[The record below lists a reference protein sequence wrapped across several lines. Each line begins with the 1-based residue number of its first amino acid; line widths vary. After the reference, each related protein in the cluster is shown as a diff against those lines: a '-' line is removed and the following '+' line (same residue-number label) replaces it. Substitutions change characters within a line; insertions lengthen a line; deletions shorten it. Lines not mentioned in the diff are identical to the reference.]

1 MTPEMLKT
9 EIDRAEEAELHS
21 DEQVRQLT
29 HLIDKASIPN
39 ATIGAADCSRLVGA
53 ALALNVRLRERT
65 DKLRSALSSAQRPPF
80 KMPTPKA

>member
-21 DEQVRQLT
+21 DEQLRQLT
-29 HLIDKASIPN
+29 NLIDKAGAS
-39 ATIGAADCSRLVGA
+39 ATISATDCSRLVGA
-53 ALALNVRLRERT
+53 ALALNERLRERT
-65 DKLRSALSSAQRPPF
+65 GKLRSALSSAQRPPF

>member
-29 HLIDKASIPN
+29 HLIDKASAPN
-39 ATIGAADCSRLVGA
+39 AAMSAADCSRLVGA
-53 ALALNVRLRERT
+53 ALALNERLRERT
-65 DKLRSALSSAQRPPF
+65 GKLRSALSSAQRPPF
-80 KMPTPKA
+80 KMPTQKA

>member
-39 ATIGAADCSRLVGA
+39 ATISATDCSRLVSA
-53 ALALNVRLRERT
+53 ALALNERLRERT
-65 DKLRSALSSAQRPPF
+65 VKLRSALSSALRPPF

>member
-29 HLIDKASIPN
+29 DLIDKASAPN
-39 ATIGAADCSRLVGA
+39 ATISATDCSRLVSA
-53 ALALNVRLRERT
+53 ALALNERLRERT
-65 DKLRSALSSAQRPPF
+65 GKLRIALSSAQRPPF
-80 KMPTPKA
+80 QMPTPKV